1 MTTLSFARHNN
12 TFLKKP
18 KFVSHCEK
26 QRLLLVIASR
36 LTAKQSTKK
45 HLKMI
50 FEFPYSTE
58 SVLKSLKTRKVI
70 IRHKS

>member
-1 MTTLSFARHNN
+1 MSLIAKN
-12 TFLKKP
+12 K
-18 KFVSHCEK
+18 
-26 QRLLLVIASR
+26 RLLLIIASH
-36 LTAKQSTKK
+36 LTAKQGTKK